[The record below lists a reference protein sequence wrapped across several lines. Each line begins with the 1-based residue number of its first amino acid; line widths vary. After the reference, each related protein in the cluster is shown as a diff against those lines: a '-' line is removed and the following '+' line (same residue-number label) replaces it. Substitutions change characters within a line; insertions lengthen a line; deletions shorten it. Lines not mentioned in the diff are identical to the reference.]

1 MQNAGML
8 WQAWN
13 RISLCVFLCIKQ
25 LNAED
30 RNDLW
35 QIQIELCAWLCT
47 KTAMVRSHL
56 TLSTPFHCC
65 RLCSQFCVFTK
76 RWQIMRLNPFTWFP
90 CLCRKLLSLCYIICR
105 TTPQNPFLNV
115 ITQVEDDSATIKM
128 LLWIYGGDML
138 IFLNWKRGSFSGT
151 L

>member
-1 MQNAGML
+1 MLECYDRHEIASACVCFCVLNSLMQRIGMICDKYRL
-8 WQAWN
+8 N
-13 RISLCVFLCIKQ
+13 CVPDCVLKLQ
-25 LNAED
+25 WS
-30 RNDLW
+30 DL
-35 QIQIELCAWLCT
+35 T
-47 KTAMVRSHL
+47 